1 MSKSTNGLVGTLSLV
16 ATLAIGSLVIH
27 GSVLANADAL
37 AGGSLVVPAA
47 QKPGQAHRGRAI
59 FNGKGI
65 CYYCHGVDG
74 RPDQLPQLEPDTAS
88 VVARL
93 SPVPVDLRNPS
104 LLKLRSD
111 KERFHA
117 IREGHP
123 GTGMLPETKL
133 TDREINDIVAYLALL
148 RREGAQN
155 LGKAP
160 VPHPKE
166 QP

>member
-1 MSKSTNGLVGTLSLV
+1 MLISVFIVPTPLMSGT
-16 ATLAIGSLVIH
+16 H
-27 GSVLANADAL
+27 AL
-37 AGGSLVVPAA
+37 AGASLIVRAA
-47 QKPGQAHRGRAI
+47 QKPGPVARGRAV

-74 RPDQLPQLEPDTAS
+74 HPDQLPQLEQETAS

-93 SPVPVDLRNPS
+93 SPVPVDLRNLS
-104 LLKLRSD
+104 MLKLKSD
-111 KERFHA
+111 KERFRA

-123 GTGMLPETKL
+123 GAGMLPDKTL
-133 TDREINDIVAYLALL
+133 TDQEINDTLAYLALL

-155 LGKAP
+155 VGEAR

-166 QP
+166 RP